1 MLKAHDGNGDE
12 NGKRE
17 GGRVGLS
24 KWRRR
29 WRWESSNMN
38 DEWVDVGSQCHRERK
53 RRAETILSTRSSRY
67 TTKEEQRERG
77 QHIWMDGLR
86 ENTNTNS
93 KKTKR
98 EKKRKPENLSADIY
112 VVWCVGNDKSQQ
124 MERVGK
130 RKRAARRRQQLQP
143 RVFSKF
149 GVVDWSAGVLN
160 GSVPS

>member
-1 MLKAHDGNGDE
+1 
-12 NGKRE
+12 
-17 GGRVGLS
+17 
-24 KWRRR
+24 
-29 WRWESSNMN
+29 
-38 DEWVDVGSQCHRERK
+38 
-53 RRAETILSTRSSRY
+53 
-67 TTKEEQRERG
+67 
-77 QHIWMDGLR
+77 MDGLR

-112 VVWCVGNDKSQQ
+112 VVWCVGDDKSQQ